1 MDLLAI
7 ISVFFVILI
16 LASLLFILRFT
27 KKNKKSEDDFD
38 SAAEFISVLDIIDDI
53 IYTKT
58 SLISILKVT
67 PISTDLL
74 SLSEEKRIIKE
85 ISSDFSRINET
96 LKFLCI
102 SRPIDIAPLLESLT
116 SDLKTTDP
124 IRRSLLKSEISEMT
138 EYAVSSNVAERQ
150 FFFLIEEKYK
160 KDAKIRLRERT
171 EKILS
176 SSETLNLK
184 ILRDKELIKFTNLIY
199 NPSTVNL
206 EDTDIKDNIPM
217 ILY

>member
-1 MDLLAI
+1 
-7 ISVFFVILI
+7 
-16 LASLLFILRFT
+16 
-27 KKNKKSEDDFD
+27 
-38 SAAEFISVLDIIDDI
+38 
-53 IYTKT
+53 
-58 SLISILKVT
+58 
-67 PISTDLL
+67 
-74 SLSEEKRIIKE
+74 
-85 ISSDFSRINET
+85 
-96 LKFLCI
+96 
-102 SRPIDIAPLLESLT
+102 
-116 SDLKTTDP
+116 
-124 IRRSLLKSEISEMT
+124 MT